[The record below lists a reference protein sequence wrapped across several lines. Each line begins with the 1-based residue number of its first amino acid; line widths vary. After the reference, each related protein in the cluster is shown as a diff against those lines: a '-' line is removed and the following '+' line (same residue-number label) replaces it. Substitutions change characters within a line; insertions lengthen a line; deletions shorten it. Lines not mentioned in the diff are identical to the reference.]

1 MNTESRRIGARSKQ
15 FLLWTAGHVIAE
27 QTKRPVN
34 EALSKVFKAL
44 GDGLKP
50 TDIRGAYALETTYTQ
65 ISSRARDMSRTLAG
79 GLNVDDAAIIRM
91 LTNVHPPEASAAA
104 APEEDDAP
112 PSSPGDSAEAFLAE
126 IFAATATTPGITVT
140 STDDDYFD
148 DLPSAEAQPD
158 APDPELKGR
167 AAKQLAAMDAYGKYL
182 LRHRKIPLVPY
193 TRPDLG
199 VTFFPTGRFD
209 DADGVDWNYN
219 GQVGGEMIR
228 DCSADKLLVL
238 NDQPVKSILEFKG
251 WNFTR
256 TQQVSGTIWIWA
268 VLHEEGK
275 QMRFWFN
282 DGEDRARFYYTM
294 TATGV
299 TQVQKKPKTPGSK
312 KMIRV
317 AEKHI
322 TPIDVTA

>member
-15 FLLWTAGHVIAE
+15 FVLWAAGHAIAE

-34 EALSKVFKAL
+34 DTLSKVFKAL

-50 TDIRGAYALETTYTQ
+50 TDIRVAYALQNSYAL
-65 ISSRARDMSRTLAG
+65 ISQRARDMARTLAG
-79 GLNVDDAAIIRM
+79 GLNVDDAAHIRM
-91 LTNVHPPEASAAA
+91 LTN
-104 APEEDDAP
+104 APATAPTAEEDQEP
-112 PSSPGDSAEAFLAE
+112 PSSPGDSAETFLSE
-126 IFAATATTPGITVT
+126 VFAATASPPETATTSKDV
-140 STDDDYFD
+140 DFFD
-148 DLPSAEAQPD
+148 DLPSTALD
-158 APDPELKGR
+158 ADVSEPQQAGLAR
-167 AAKQLAAMDAYGKYL
+167 KQLAALDAYRKYL
-182 LRHRKIPLVPY
+182 IRHAKIPLVPY

-199 VTFFPTGRFD
+199 VTFFPTARFD

-219 GQVGGEMIR
+219 GQVGGDMIR
-228 DCSADKLLVL
+228 DCRDDKLLFL
-238 NDQPVKSILEFKG
+238 DDEPLKAILEFKG

-256 TQQVSGTIWIWA
+256 SQKVSGAIWVWA
-268 VLHEEGK
+268 VTHEDGK

-299 TQVQKKPKTPGSK
+299 TQVQKKPKSLGSK
-312 KMIRV
+312 KFIRV

-322 TPIDVTA
+322 TPIDVDS